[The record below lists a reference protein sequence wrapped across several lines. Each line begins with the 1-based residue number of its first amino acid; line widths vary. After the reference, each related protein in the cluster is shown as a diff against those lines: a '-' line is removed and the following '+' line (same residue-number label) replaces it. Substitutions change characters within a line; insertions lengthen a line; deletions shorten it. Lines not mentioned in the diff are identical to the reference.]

1 VGTRGIRRARPC
13 RCSHALYRQRG
24 RDRSHIVNRR
34 WARGFRR
41 DGDQGRVILDGEPR
55 LEVPVSRNNV
65 RQVQAT
71 LLQAA

>member
-1 VGTRGIRRARPC
+1 
-13 RCSHALYRQRG
+13 
-24 RDRSHIVNRR
+24 
-34 WARGFRR
+34 
-41 DGDQGRVILDGEPR
+41 VILDGEPR